1 MEHIKITPEDE
12 IYPKKLLKIR
22 NHPKELYVLG
32 NYKLLNKQNSVAII
46 GSRDCTEYG
55 RECATNFSEVL
66 SQNDICIISGL
77 AIGID
82 ASAHIGAVENIRE
95 NYSSIRTEA
104 LTEYIQSKMNGYLIK
119 FYKMMVV

>member
-1 MEHIKITPEDE
+1 MKHIKITPEDE
-12 IYPKKLLKIR
+12 IYPKKLLKIK
-22 NHPKELYVLG
+22 NYPKELYVLG
-32 NYKLLNKQNSVAII
+32 NYELLNKQNSVAII

-55 RECATNFSEVL
+55 RECATYFSEEL
-66 SQNDICIISGL
+66 SKKDVCVISGL

-82 ASAHIGAVENIRE
+82 ASAHIGAVENIRK
-95 NYSSIRTEA
+95 NNSSTWSED

>member
-1 MEHIKITPEDE
+1 MKHIKITPEDE

-32 NYKLLNKQNSVAII
+32 NYELLNKQNSVAII

-55 RECATNFSEVL
+55 RECATCFSEEL

-82 ASAHIGAVENIRE
+82 ASAHIGAVENKRK
-95 NYSSIRTEA
+95 NYSSIRTEV
-104 LTEYIQSKMNGYLIK
+104 LIKCIQFKMNGYLIK
-119 FYKMMVV
+119 FCKIMVV